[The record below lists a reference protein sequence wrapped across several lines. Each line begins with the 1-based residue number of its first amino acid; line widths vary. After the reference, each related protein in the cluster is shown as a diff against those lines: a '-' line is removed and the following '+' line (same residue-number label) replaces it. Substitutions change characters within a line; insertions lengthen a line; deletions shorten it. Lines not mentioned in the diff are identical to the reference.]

1 MLTYPQIDPV
11 AISLGP
17 ISVHWYGIMYIIAF
31 GGAWVLATY
40 RATRVAD
47 PWTSEQ
53 ISDLIFYGAL
63 GVVIGGR
70 MGSVLFYNFV
80 RFVEDPLW
88 LFRVWEGGMSFH
100 GGFLG
105 VLLALFLYTRH
116 INKDYWSTI
125 DFIAPLVPFG
135 LGAGRIGNFIGGELW
150 GRPTDVAWG
159 MVFPHVDKLPR
170 HPSQLYEAALELSL
184 IHI

>member
-17 ISVHWYGIMYIIAF
+17 ISVHWYGIMYIVAF

-40 RATRVAD
+40 RAARVAD
-47 PWTSEQ
+47 PWTAEQ

-63 GVVIGGR
+63 GAVIGGR
-70 MGSVLFYNFV
+70 MGSVFFYNFV

-100 GGFLG
+100 GGFMGCL
-105 VLLALFLYTRH
+105 LYTS
-116 INKDYWSTI
+116 D
-125 DFIAPLVPFG
+125 
-135 LGAGRIGNFIGGELW
+135 
-150 GRPTDVAWG
+150 
-159 MVFPHVDKLPR
+159 
-170 HPSQLYEAALELSL
+170 AADE
-184 IHI
+184 

>member
-11 AISLGP
+11 AISLVP
-17 ISVHWYGIMYIIAF
+17 ISVHCYGIMNISAF

-40 RATRVAD
+40 RAARVAD
-47 PWTSEQ
+47 PWTAEQ

-63 GVVIGGR
+63 GAVIGGR

-100 GGFLG
+100 GGFRVCCSHFFSTPATSKKITGAPSISLHRWC
-105 VLLALFLYTRH
+105 LL
-116 INKDYWSTI
+116 DSE
-125 DFIAPLVPFG
+125 P
-135 LGAGRIGNFIGGELW
+135 GG
-150 GRPTDVAWG
+150 
-159 MVFPHVDKLPR
+159 
-170 HPSQLYEAALELSL
+170 
-184 IHI
+184 

>member
-40 RATRVAD
+40 RAARVAD
-47 PWTSEQ
+47 PWTAEQ

-70 MGSVLFYNFV
+70 MGSVLFYN
-80 RFVEDPLW
+80 
-88 LFRVWEGGMSFH
+88 
-100 GGFLG
+100 
-105 VLLALFLYTRH
+105 
-116 INKDYWSTI
+116 
-125 DFIAPLVPFG
+125 
-135 LGAGRIGNFIGGELW
+135 
-150 GRPTDVAWG
+150 
-159 MVFPHVDKLPR
+159 
-170 HPSQLYEAALELSL
+170 LSL
-184 IHI
+184 VHI